1 MTEEKLP
8 PQSKESECAALG
20 AAIQSSRALAEV
32 AAVVTADDFYSPRN
46 RAVFEALCDMDAAGE
61 SISPISVSEELLRR
75 GQLERVGGAAYL
87 MDLIGFVPV
96 GWDAADMA
104 EIVAQKAFLRRSI
117 ELSTRIGRMAYAAAD
132 ETELDELFESM
143 RDMIDEAESGK
154 KKGVEVAEPAELV
167 KEALASYRSPASP
180 STPMGLLDLDRL
192 TGGMKPGQLIVVAA
206 RPGVGKSVLSLNAAM
221 NVAEQGLTSVFFSL
235 EMSKQEITDRCL
247 ANLGSVDLGPIEA
260 RTLND
265 LDLQRLDRAGERFEE
280 YSMRIIDDATIG
292 GAGIRAA
299 SRDLSRASGGLG
311 LVVVDYL
318 QLTHATDSRISREQ
332 QVSGFSRGLKLL
344 AKELQVPV
352 IAVSQLNRGPEQRQD
367 KKPTLAD
374 LRESGA
380 IEQDADKVLLLHHDE
395 SSEVK
400 AASELEVIVAKNRQ
414 GRTGS
419 VSLAWSPQYARVAN
433 LSRQVEPMRGV
444 A

>member
-8 PQSKESECAALG
+8 PQSTESECAALG
-20 AAIQSSRALAEV
+20 AAIQSSRVLAEV

-75 GQLERVGGAAYL
+75 GQLERIGGASYL
-87 MDLIGFVPV
+87 MDLVAFAPV
-96 GWDAADMA
+96 GWDASGMA
-104 EIVAQKAFLRRSI
+104 EIVARKSFLRRSI
-117 ELSTRIGRMAYAAAD
+117 ELSQRIGRMAHAAAD
-132 ETELDELFESM
+132 EVDLDALFESM

-154 KKGVEVAEPAELV
+154 KKGIEVAEPAELV
-167 KEALASYRSPASP
+167 KEALASYRSPAPP